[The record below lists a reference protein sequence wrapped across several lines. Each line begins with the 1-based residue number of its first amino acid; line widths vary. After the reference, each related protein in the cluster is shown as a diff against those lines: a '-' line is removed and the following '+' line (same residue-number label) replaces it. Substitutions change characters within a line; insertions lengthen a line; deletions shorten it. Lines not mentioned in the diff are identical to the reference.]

1 MNTEKKICLTII
13 ILLSW
18 FIGYE
23 VFLGMR
29 GAYEVIRY
37 SFAYG
42 YSVFTLFIIA
52 AVFIGEDTKED
63 K

>member
-1 MNTEKKICLTII
+1 MNKEKKIFLLIF

-23 VFLGMR
+23 VFVALNG
-29 GAYEVIRY
+29 VIDLIKY

-42 YSVFTLFIIA
+42 YSIFSLFIIA
-52 AVFIGEDTKED
+52 AVFISDESKEE
-63 K
+63 

>member
-1 MNTEKKICLTII
+1 MNKEKTMFLWIF

-23 VFLGMR
+23 VFIALNG
-29 GAYEVIRY
+29 VIDVIKY

-42 YSVFTLFIIA
+42 YSIFSIFIIA
-52 AVFIGEDTKED
+52 AVFLGNESKEE
-63 K
+63 